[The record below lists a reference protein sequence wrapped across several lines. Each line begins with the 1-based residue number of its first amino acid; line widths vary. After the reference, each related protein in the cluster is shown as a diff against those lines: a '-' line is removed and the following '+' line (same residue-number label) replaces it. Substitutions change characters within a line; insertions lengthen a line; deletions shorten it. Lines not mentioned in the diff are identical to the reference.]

1 LVEKDLLAFCVIN
14 FVFLP
19 VLQFVSCVPFKSDE
33 IIEIKHLI
41 LQIKLVPNPPTSLG
55 KRERQGAPSHCPP
68 DSVPLAPRQERSP
81 ALPFPLISGVFALVY
96 ILIQY
101 VSVAV
106 KAKIDKQNMHIC

>member
-19 VLQFVSCVPFKSDE
+19 VLQFVSCVPIKSDE
-33 IIEIKHLI
+33 IIEVKHLI
-41 LQIKLVPNPPTSLG
+41 LQI
-55 KRERQGAPSHCPP
+55 E
-68 DSVPLAPRQERSP
+68 
-81 ALPFPLISGVFALVY
+81 LVY